1 MVRPTKPTALKVL
14 QGTQR
19 PGRVNRSE
27 PKPLA
32 MPLSRRPPTWLSPR
46 GKTAWREIVPVL
58 RRMGVVTVADPLALS
73 MLADAVGEYRE
84 ARTVVI
90 EEGATYWTE
99 GQSRMLRPR
108 PEVAIASDA
117 WRRSKQLLTEF
128 GLTPAS
134 RGRVSGSPEKDEDPL
149 DTWMKSKS

>member
-1 MVRPTKPTALKVL
+1 MKPSSLKVL

-19 PGRVNRSE
+19 PGRVNPAE
-27 PKPLA
+27 PKPMA
-32 MPLSRRPPTWLSPR
+32 IPLNQRPPAWLSDR
-46 GKTAWREIVPVL
+46 GRRAWREILPIL

-73 MLADAVGEYRE
+73 MLADAVGEYIE

-90 EEGATYWTE
+90 AEGATYWTE

-117 WRRSKQLLTEF
+117 WRRAKQLLTEF

-134 RGRVSGSPEKDEDPL
+134 RGRVSGSPEKAEDPL
-149 DTWMKSKS
+149 EAWMRNKA